1 MKFHKVAAA
10 TAAFPMLLLI
20 GAQAYAADTLTA
32 TYYDVSPSDPDF
44 NTQDCCGVLSNNEV
58 LTALGPDGLPV
69 YNATGYSDNLGS
81 GVATP
86 LKDIN
91 SHGEITWWS
100 TANPNVTKT
109 GTGTITLPYS
119 NGAMFPSNASGPND
133 ANGFLAAVFTGQLD
147 VASTEKVSFTV
158 GADDVAFVYLNG
170 SIVCDLGG
178 VHGDAPGTCT
188 TPTLTSGDYS
198 LAIYYADVHQ
208 TGAAFN
214 FNIATTDVT
223 STGGGT
229 GASVPEPTTLVL
241 LGTGLLGLGALR
253 RRRRPS

>member
-1 MKFHKVAAA
+1 MKSYKLAAV
-10 TAAFPMLLLI
+10 TAASPILLLL
-20 GAQAYAADTLTA
+20 AVQAHAVDTLTA
-32 TYYDVSPSDPDF
+32 TYYEVSPSDPDF

-58 LTALGPDGLPV
+58 LPTLGPDGLPL
-69 YNATGYSDNLGS
+69 YNATGYSDDLGS

-86 LKDIN
+86 LKDVN
-91 SHGEITWWS
+91 SQGEITWWS
-100 TANPNVTKT
+100 TANSNVTKT
-109 GTGTITLPYS
+109 GSGTITLPYS
-119 NGAMFPSNASGPND
+119 NGAMFPLNATGPND

-147 VASTEKVSFTV
+147 VGSTEKVSFTV

-198 LAIYYADVHQ
+198 LEVFYADVHQ

-214 FNIATTDVT
+214 FNITTADVT
-223 STGGGT
+223 STGGSGS
-229 GASVPEPTTLVL
+229 ASVPEPATLL
-241 LGTGLLGLGALR
+241 LFGTGLLGLGVIR
-253 RRRRPS
+253 RRRNA